1 MRLNTIIEKFE
12 KGERVFATFT
22 SPDPAG
28 AVAVR
33 DAGYDAVIFEA
44 EHKPFDVPQ
53 LKDAMQYLLDRRQV
67 FEAETLAPRTI
78 PLVRIPPNG
87 GERSQWH
94 AKQALDLGAY
104 GIIWPHVDTVE
115 DARNAVAACRYP
127 SVNQDPDRE
136 PFGLRGDSP
145 AWAARYWGTPIG
157 EYYERAHVWP
167 LAPEGE
173 ILVGLMI
180 ESVRAIENLED
191 ILDQVPGI
199 GLILVGEGDLSQE
212 LGVPRQFEHPTI
224 QAHRNRVVEIC
235 KSRGVSV
242 AHPHVTSKNVD
253 EVLETGYD
261 FLMTAPVVS
270 YPGLVRGR
278 ELATARIEA
287 AQIQPSR

>member
-1 MRLNTIIEKFE
+1 MRLNHIIEKFE
-12 KGERVFATFT
+12 KGERVFATFA

-33 DAGYDAVIFEA
+33 DAGYDALIFEA

-67 FEAETLAPRTI
+67 FEADSLAPRTI

-94 AKQALDLGAY
+94 AKQALDLGAF

-127 SVNQDPDRE
+127 SIHQDPSVE

-145 AWAARYWGTPIG
+145 AWAARYWGTSVG
-157 EYYERAHVWP
+157 EYYERADVWP
-167 LAPEGE
+167 LAPQGE

-180 ESVRAIENLED
+180 ESVRAIENLEA

-212 LGVPRQFEHPTI
+212 LGVPRQFEHPTV
-224 QAHRNRVVEIC
+224 QAHRDRVVEIC
-235 KSRGVSV
+235 KSRGVPV
-242 AHPHVTSKNVD
+242 ATRTSPRKTSMRLWRRD
-253 EVLETGYD
+253 T
-261 FLMTAPVVS
+261 S
-270 YPGLVRGR
+270 
-278 ELATARIEA
+278 
-287 AQIQPSR
+287 S